1 MRALAAAALGCL
13 LAGCAA
19 RGGGG
24 AAPATDAPGTPSMM
38 PPAAGASA
46 TSTSPATAPDRDRV
60 RAAEEA
66 RVGALRVLRARGV
79 AEVRWRDASGDHFEQ
94 GDADLRWC
102 DGRGIAVSVSK
113 LGERFG
119 WFGSDGVRWWRFDT
133 KATPTRAVVGTV
145 ADGGGA
151 GAGGVPSPRLL
162 GLRALRPAAAGAV
175 VLRDG
180 RAWVE
185 LEPEAGGR
193 TEAAFDPR
201 TLEPVAVRTVTS
213 TGAVLDAAF
222 EGLFAVETAGA
233 APGAWPR
240 IPRRVR
246 LRVAGAEGGAATDLM
261 LAFDSAAADAGAAD
275 REGLYDFARLRE
287 LLKPEVVEDAP

>member
-1 MRALAAAALGCL
+1 VSRFLAAAAVL
-13 LAGCAA
+13 
-19 RGGGG
+19 G
-24 AAPATDAPGTPSMM
+24 AALAASCAPKATDPVPAPPRTADA
-38 PPAAGASA
+38 PPLP
-46 TSTSPATAPDRDRV
+46 TRDRIV
-60 RAAEEA
+60 ASERA
-66 RVGALRVLRARGV
+66 RVGGLRVLHARGV
-79 AEVRWRDASGDHFEQ
+79 AELRWSDAQGDHFEQ

-185 LEPEAGGR
+185 LEAEAGGR